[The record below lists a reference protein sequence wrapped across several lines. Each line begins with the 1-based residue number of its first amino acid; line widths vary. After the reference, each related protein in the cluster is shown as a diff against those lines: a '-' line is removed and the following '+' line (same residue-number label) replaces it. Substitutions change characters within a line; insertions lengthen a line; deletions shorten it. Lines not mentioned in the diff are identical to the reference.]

1 MNQPTTILLCDDE
14 EGVRGGLSFLLQEM
28 GYAVKAFASGP
39 ELLDFLDNAKKP
51 LRAVIVLDMK
61 MEPMPGTVVHDQL
74 LERQWGTRYPVIFL
88 SGHGDIPLAVAAMSK
103 GALNFVE
110 KPHTNNALLPIL
122 AQAMEKEAQWF
133 KSNQRGDFLRSMWD
147 SLSAQQRKVTLLVAE
162 GDTNKAIATKLGIVE
177 RTVEVHRAKSFEKL
191 GVDSPASLATT
202 IANMKSLGMELRT
215 D

>member
-1 MNQPTTILLCDDE
+1 MNQPTTILLCDDD
-14 EGVRGGLSFLLQEM
+14 EGVRGGLGFLLRQM
-28 GYAVKAFASGP
+28 GYAVQSFASGP
-39 ELLDFLDNAKKP
+39 ELLDFLDNARQP

-74 LERQWGTRYPVIFL
+74 LQRHWGSRYPVIFL

-110 KPHTNNALLPIL
+110 KPHTNDALLPII
-122 AQAMEKEAQWF
+122 AQAFEKEAQWF
-133 KSNQRGDFLRSMWD
+133 KSSQRGDFLRSMWD
-147 SLSAQQRKVTLLVAE
+147 SLTTQQRKVTLLVAD
-162 GDTNKAIATKLGIVE
+162 GDINKVIAAKLNIVE
-177 RTVEVHRAKSFEKL
+177 RTVEVHRAKAFEKL

-202 IANMKSLGMELRT
+202 IANMRSMGMDLRT